1 MAQRLEVVEAATA
14 PPVWAALRNEAEH
27 IAASEPSLA
36 SLLNAV
42 ILRHSELS
50 RALSYQLA
58 RKLSDQELRAMSLR
72 ETCEEAYL
80 ADPSI
85 VAAAEADLR
94 AVFERDPACKGY
106 VQPFLFF
113 KGFLALQTHRVAHW
127 LWRENREAMAF
138 YLQSRMSELFQV
150 DIHPAAVI
158 GKGAFFDHGTGI
170 VIGETAV
177 VGDDVSMLHGV
188 TLGGTSAER
197 VDRHPKVG
205 RGVLIGGG
213 AKVIGNITIGD
224 FAKVGGRRRGADP
237 GALRLHG
244 GRGAGAA
251 GQLPDLRRAVQDH
264 GPHPAG
270 FGLRLRHLRRRI

>member
-1 MAQRLEVVEAATA
+1 MGQRLEVVEALGA

-27 IAASEPSLA
+27 IAATEPSLA

-72 ETCEEAYL
+72 ETCEEAFL
-80 ADPSI
+80 SDPSI
-85 VAAAEADLR
+85 VEAAEADLR

-113 KGFLALQTHRVAHW
+113 KGFLALQTHRVGHW
-127 LWRENREAMAF
+127 LWTRGRESMAF

-150 DIHPAAVI
+150 DIHPAAKI

-205 RGVLIGGG
+205 NGVLIGAG
-213 AKVIGNITIGD
+213 AHIIGNITIGD
-224 FAKVGGRRRGADP
+224 YAKIGSGSVVSKPVPSGCTAVGVPARLVNCPTCAEPAKTMDQTLAD
-237 GALRLHG
+237 
-244 GRGAGAA
+244 
-251 GQLPDLRRAVQDH
+251 AVYDYV
-264 GPHPAG
+264 
-270 FGLRLRHLRRRI
+270 I